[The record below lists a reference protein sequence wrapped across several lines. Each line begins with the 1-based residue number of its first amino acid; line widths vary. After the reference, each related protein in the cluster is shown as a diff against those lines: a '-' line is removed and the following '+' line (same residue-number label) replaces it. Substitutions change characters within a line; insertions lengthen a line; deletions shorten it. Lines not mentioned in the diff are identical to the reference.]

1 MRAGTLLDIP
11 AGREVTIMM
20 NTVVGSALGGLVAA
34 AIALVASGQ
43 AQRASAPYWETDP
56 NAARAMAVADTRGLN
71 QAATV
76 QCQPSEEAV
85 LRRAFVSGREVA
97 EVTCISRM
105 NDRSSYYS
113 PQPVYA
119 DAQPVVRT
127 VQRPAARSAARE
139 RVVYTEPR
147 EEDRRTSNRS
157 WGKTA
162 MIIGGSSGA
171 GAGVGAL
178 VGGKKGALIGAAI
191 GGGAATIYE
200 STKR

>member
-1 MRAGTLLDIP
+1 
-11 AGREVTIMM
+11 MM
-20 NTVVGSALGGLVAA
+20 NTVVGSAIGGLAAA

-43 AQRASAPYWETDP
+43 TKSAPAAYWDADA
-56 NAARAMAVADTRGLN
+56 NGARAMTVADTRGLG
-71 QAATV
+71 QGSAV
-76 QCQPSEEAV
+76 QCQPYEEAV
-85 LRRAFVSGREVA
+85 LRRAFVNGREMA
-97 EVTCISRM
+97 EVTCITRM
-105 NDRSSYYS
+105 EDRPASYQ

-119 DAQPVVRT
+119 AQPVVRT
-127 VQRPAARSAARE
+127 VQRPAARQRVASAQA
-139 RVVYTEPR
+139 R
-147 EEDRRTSNRS
+147 EEDRRTGKRS

>member
-1 MRAGTLLDIP
+1 
-11 AGREVTIMM
+11 MM
-20 NTVVGSALGGLVAA
+20 NTVLGSALGGLVAA

-43 AQRASAPYWETDP
+43 MRSTPPPYWETDA
-56 NAARAMAVADTRGLN
+56 NAARAMMVADTRGLN

-76 QCQPSEEAV
+76 QCQPHEEAV

-97 EVTCISRM
+97 EVTCTSRM
-105 NDRSSYYS
+105 DDRSSYYQ
-113 PQPVYA
+113 PRPVYT
-119 DAQPVVRT
+119 DSRPVTRT
-127 VQRPAARSAARE
+127 VQRQPAARE
-139 RVVYTEPR
+139 RVVYTQDR
-147 EEDRRTSNRS
+147 EEDRRGSNRS

>member
-1 MRAGTLLDIP
+1 
-11 AGREVTIMM
+11 MM
-20 NTVVGSALGGLVAA
+20 NTVVGSAIGGLAAA

-43 AQRASAPYWETDP
+43 TKSAPAAYLAADA
-56 NAARAMAVADTRGLN
+56 NGARAMTVADTRGLS
-71 QAATV
+71 QGSAV
-76 QCQPSEEAV
+76 QCQPYEEAV
-85 LRRAFVSGREVA
+85 LRRAFVNGREMA
-97 EVTCISRM
+97 EVTCITRM
-105 NDRSSYYS
+105 EDRSASYQ

-119 DAQPVVRT
+119 AQPVVRT
-127 VQRPAARSAARE
+127 VQRPVARQRVAATQARE
-139 RVVYTEPR
+139 D
-147 EEDRRTSNRS
+147 DRRTDKRS

-162 MIIGGSSGA
+162 MIIGGSGGA

>member
-1 MRAGTLLDIP
+1 
-11 AGREVTIMM
+11 MM

-34 AIALVASGQ
+34 AIALVVSGQ
-43 AQRASAPYWETDP
+43 TKIAPAAYADA
-56 NAARAMAVADTRGLN
+56 NGARAMTVADTRGLS
-71 QAATV
+71 QSSAV
-76 QCQPSEEAV
+76 QCQPYEEAV
-85 LRRAFVSGREVA
+85 LRRAFVNGREMA
-97 EVTCISRM
+97 EVTCITRM
-105 NDRSSYYS
+105 DDRAAYQ

-119 DAQPVVRT
+119 AARPVYAAAPPVVRT
-127 VQRPAARSAARE
+127 VQRPVARQ
-139 RVVYTEPR
+139 RVASTPAY
-147 EEDRRTSNRS
+147 EEDRRTDKRS

>member
-1 MRAGTLLDIP
+1 
-11 AGREVTIMM
+11 MM

-43 AQRASAPYWETDP
+43 AKSAPAPYWGADA
-56 NAARAMAVADTRGLN
+56 NGARAMTVADTRALSQGS
-71 QAATV
+71 AV
-76 QCQPSEEAV
+76 QCQPYEEAV
-85 LRRAFVSGREVA
+85 LRRAFVNGREMA
-97 EVTCISRM
+97 EVTCITRLE
-105 NDRSSYYS
+105 DRSAYQ

-119 DAQPVVRT
+119 AAQPVVRT
-127 VQRPAARSAARE
+127 VQRPVQRPVARQRTAATQ
-139 RVVYTEPR
+139 VY
-147 EEDRRTSNRS
+147 EEDRRTDTRS

>member
-1 MRAGTLLDIP
+1 MT
-11 AGREVTIMM
+11 
-20 NTVVGSALGGLVAA
+20 
-34 AIALVASGQ
+34 
-43 AQRASAPYWETDP
+43 
-56 NAARAMAVADTRGLN
+56 VADTRGLS
-71 QAATV
+71 QGSAV
-76 QCQPSEEAV
+76 QCQPYEEAV
-85 LRRAFVSGREVA
+85 LRRAFVNGREMA
-97 EVTCISRM
+97 EVTCITRM
-105 NDRSSYYS
+105 EDRSAAYQ

-119 DAQPVVRT
+119 AQPVVRT
-127 VQRPAARSAARE
+127 VQRPVARQ
-139 RVVYTEPR
+139 RVAVTPAY
-147 EEDRRTSNRS
+147 EEDRRADKRS

>member
-1 MRAGTLLDIP
+1 
-11 AGREVTIMM
+11 
-20 NTVVGSALGGLVAA
+20 VAA
-34 AIALVASGQ
+34 GIALVAAGQ
-43 AQRASAPYWETDP
+43 MKIAPAAYADA
-56 NAARAMAVADTRGLN
+56 NGARAMTVADTRGLS
-71 QAATV
+71 QGSAV
-76 QCQPSEEAV
+76 QCQPYEEAV
-85 LRRAFVSGREVA
+85 LRRAFVNGREMA
-97 EVTCISRM
+97 EVTCITRM
-105 NDRSSYYS
+105 EDRSAYM

-119 DAQPVVRT
+119 AQPVVRTVQPAVRT
-127 VQRPAARSAARE
+127 VQRPAAR
-139 RVVYTEPR
+139 RVANTQPY
-147 EEDRRTSNRS
+147 EEDRRVENKRS